1 MRAALFAALL
11 LPLAAM
17 VWKEG
22 GIIGIPSDN
31 GKRPIGVFV
40 STESQTAIPN
50 IPIPSGQWV
59 TIDLANGSNWHYG
72 GDQTTF
78 QPNVPADAKAVFL
91 SGILFISHP
100 GGEMGTCN
108 LWANFRAP
116 ADSLPA
122 DSYQIQTI
130 EANSGSGSRTNAAV
144 WVPISDRK
152 FSFYWY
158 HTPGCPSGINLS
170 LQAYV
175 R

>member
-40 STESQTAIPN
+40 STEATSFIPAIS
-50 IPIPSGQWV
+50 IPTDQWV
-59 TIDLANGSNWHYG
+59 TIDLANGSAWYYG

-100 GGEMGTCN
+100 GGNVGTCN
-108 LWANFRAP
+108 LWANFRVP
-116 ADSLPA
+116 GDMLPSG
-122 DSYQIQTI
+122 SYQMQTI
-130 EANSGSGSRTNAAV
+130 EANSGAGSRTNAAV
-144 WVPISDRK
+144 WVPVVDRK
-152 FSFYWY
+152 FEFYWS